1 MARSTWRLTVDFVES
16 VRRPGK
22 YGDGFGLHLR
32 VEPTGRRYWEQ
43 RLTVGGRR
51 RTFGLGPYPVVTLR
65 DARDAAMGNY
75 LVAAD
80 GGDPAPPPR
89 ACSVPTLRQA
99 AEATIEHLRPRW
111 SASGSTERN
120 WRRSLERHVFPLL
133 GAKPVCDVKTR
144 DLLLVLTPMWHK
156 TPELALQVR
165 FRLGAVMKWSVAHG
179 HRCDN
184 PAGAPLST
192 VLPRS
197 AAPTR
202 HYRALPHAEVA
213 GAVRVVRATAATPST
228 KLLLEFIIL
237 TAARTGAA
245 RNACWPEID
254 IESAM
259 WAVPAL
265 RMKGRKARKTR
276 VDHRVPLSDAALSV
290 LRQARVLCS
299 GSGLIFPGSSGAP
312 LSNMTALKLLRTS
325 GIACVTHGFRSSFR
339 DWCGETG
346 VAREVAELCL
356 AHRIAGSV
364 EGAYARSDLYD
375 RRKPVMQ
382 AWGVY
387 VTAGAGP
394 D

>member
-1 MARSTWRLTVDFVES
+1 MARSTFRLTVEFVES

-43 RLTVGGRR
+43 RLTVGGRH
-51 RTFGLGPYPVVTLR
+51 RTLGLGPYPVVTLP

-75 LVAAD
+75 RVAAA

-111 SASGSTERN
+111 CRSGSTERS

-156 TPELALQVR
+156 TPELALKVR

-228 KLLLEFIIL
+228 KLLIEFIIL
-237 TAARTGAA
+237 TAARTGEA

-254 IESAM
+254 FECAM
-259 WAVPAL
+259 WTVPAV
-265 RMKGRKARKTR
+265 RMKAH
-276 VDHRVPLSDAALSV
+276 VEHRVPLSDAALSA
-290 LRQARVLCS
+290 LHQARVLSS
-299 GSGLIFPGSSGAP
+299 GSGLIFPGPSGAA
-312 LSNMTALKLLRTS
+312 LSNVTALKLLRTS
-325 GIACVTHGFRSSFR
+325 RIACVTHGFRSSFR

-382 AWGVY
+382 DWGVY

>member
-1 MARSTWRLTVDFVES
+1 MAFVES

-22 YGDGFGLHLR
+22 YGDAFGLYLR

-43 RLTVGGRR
+43 RLTVRGRR
-51 RTFGLGPYPVVTLR
+51 RTLGLGPYPVVTLP
-65 DARDAAMGNY
+65 DARAAAMGNY
-75 LVAAD
+75 LVAA

-99 AEATIEHLRPRW
+99 AEATIEHLRPKW
-111 SASGSTERN
+111 SASGSTERSC
-120 WRRSLERHVFPLL
+120 RRSLERHVFPLL
-133 GAKPVCDVKTR
+133 DAKPVCDVTTR
-144 DLLLVLTPMWHK
+144 DLLQVLTPIWNKM
-156 TPELALQVR
+156 PDLALKVR
-165 FRLGAVMKWSVAHG
+165 FRLGAIMKWSVAHG
-179 HRCDN
+179 HCSDN

-197 AAPTR
+197 VAPAR

-213 GAVRVVRATAATPST
+213 GAVRVIRATGAKPVT
-228 KLLLEFIIL
+228 KLLIEFIIL
-237 TAARTGAA
+237 TAARTGEA

-254 IESAM
+254 LESAL
-259 WAVPAL
+259 WTVPAV
-265 RMKGRKARKTR
+265 RMKAR
-276 VDHRVPLSDAALSV
+276 VEHRVPLSDAALFV
-290 LRQARVLCS
+290 LRQARALSS
-299 GSGLIFPGSSGAP
+299 GPELIFPGPSGGA